1 MENSAPPTY
10 EQIYQQFTVPNNSNQ
25 FYDQRLRN
33 VIQKFEI
40 SSEFASKL
48 QILTDFKVVFILDD
62 STSMQTVVNYSI
74 LYKYLTEVFL
84 S

>member
-1 MENSAPPTY
+1 MENSAPPSY
-10 EQIYQQFTVPNNSNQ
+10 EEVYQQLTVPISSNQ
-25 FYDQRLRN
+25 SYEQRLRN

-40 SSEFASKL
+40 SSEFATKL
-48 QILTDFKVVFILDD
+48 QILADFKVVFILDD
-62 STSMQTVVNYSI
+62 STSMQTIVNYSI

>member
-1 MENSAPPTY
+1 MDNSAPPTY
-10 EQIYQQFTVPNNSNQ
+10 EQINQQFTVPNNSNQ
-25 FYDQRLRN
+25 SYDQRLRN

-62 STSMQTVVNYSI
+62 STSMQTIVNYSI

>member
-1 MENSAPPTY
+1 MDNSAPPTY

-25 FYDQRLRN
+25 SYDQRLQN
-33 VIQKFEI
+33 VIQKFQI

-62 STSMQTVVNYSI
+62 STSMQTIVNYSI

-84 S
+84 

>member
-10 EQIYQQFTVPNNSNQ
+10 EQIYQQFTVPYNSNQ
-25 FYDQRLRN
+25 SYDQRLRD

-48 QILTDFKVVFILDD
+48 QLLTDYKVVFILDD
-62 STSMQTVVNYSI
+62 STSMQTIVNYSI

-84 S
+84 